1 MSLLKANI
9 PDILEVYGGRGV
21 VVPLLQHAASQDPLL
36 GVGLEPQDLGIILMA
51 AVRPPLNTEI
61 GTGAQ

>member
-51 AVRPPLNTEI
+51 AVRPPP
-61 GTGAQ
+61 